1 MSAAAAASDHTVPH
15 IPVLLRSI
23 LEAVAP
29 VAGVWIDGT
38 LGAGAYTRGLLEA
51 GAARVIAID
60 RDPLAIQMAEDQTAH
75 INFDI

>member
-29 VAGVWIDGT
+29 VTGVWID
-38 LGAGAYTRGLLEA
+38 
-51 GAARVIAID
+51 
-60 RDPLAIQMAEDQTAH
+60 
-75 INFDI
+75 